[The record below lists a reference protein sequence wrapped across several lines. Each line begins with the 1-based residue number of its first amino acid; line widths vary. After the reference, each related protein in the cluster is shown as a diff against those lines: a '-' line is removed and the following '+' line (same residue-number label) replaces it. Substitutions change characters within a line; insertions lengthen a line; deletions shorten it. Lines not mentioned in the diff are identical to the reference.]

1 LQSLPCEANCSDE
14 TCGHMTAK
22 SGFPG
27 VFDRAR
33 RESVNGCSFQHKGT
47 VPGVQFCNTLMN
59 RPQRRMTVKKLMMV
73 SALVAFASPA
83 LAGSSVAT
91 WNCKYS
97 RYYGS
102 SSCKTVWTDIPDRV
116 RDLEQERQDEIA
128 REREDAR
135 WEAFCK
141 PQFRADEYGV
151 HRASYAK
158 KGCEF
163 GRTE

>member
-1 LQSLPCEANCSDE
+1 
-14 TCGHMTAK
+14 
-22 SGFPG
+22 
-27 VFDRAR
+27 
-33 RESVNGCSFQHKGT
+33 
-47 VPGVQFCNTLMN
+47 MN
-59 RPQRRMTVKKLMMV
+59 MPQRRMTVKKLMMV
-73 SALVAFASPA
+73 AALVAFTSPA

-97 RYYGS
+97 RYYGYS
-102 SSCKTVWTDIPDRV
+102 NCKTVWTDIPDRV
-116 RDLEQERQDEIA
+116 PDLEQERLDTIA
-128 REREDAR
+128 RQQEDAR

-141 PQFRADEYGV
+141 PKFRADEYGV